1 MTPEM
6 VLFLL
11 RLLSAALL
19 LGFFAAVLWF
29 LYRDLQAA
37 STLSAGSLA
46 PRGYLR
52 VVGVADNETGHPAL
66 DTSFPLLPVTSI
78 GRHSSNTIVLN
89 DGFISSRHAVLA
101 QRETGWWLEDL
112 GSRNGTLLNG
122 LPLTDG
128 AVVSAG
134 DVITVGGIELRI
146 ELPYAKQFVDDRSN
160 ESELDTDS

>member
-1 MTPEM
+1 MTPEL

-11 RLLSAALL
+11 RLLSAVLL

-37 STLSAGSLA
+37 STLSAGSLV
-46 PRGYLR
+46 PKGYLR
-52 VVGVADNETGHPAL
+52 VVGVAESESGYPAP

-122 LPLTDG
+122 LLLTDG

-146 ELPYAKQFVDDRSN
+146 ELPQTMSYDVNSN
-160 ESELDTDS
+160 ENDDLEME

>member
-11 RLLSAALL
+11 RLLSAGLL

-37 STLSAGSLA
+37 ALA
-46 PRGYLR
+46 SDGALTPKGFLR
-52 VVGVADNETGHPAL
+52 VVSSESGTPAP

-78 GRHSSNTIVLN
+78 GRHRSNTIVLN

-122 LPLTDG
+122 MLLTDG

-146 ELPYAKQFVDDRSN
+146 ELPHAKQEDYSSEDDT
-160 ESELDTDS
+160 EE

>member
-1 MTPEM
+1 MTPEL

-37 STLSAGSLA
+37 TTASDGAFTPKGF
-46 PRGYLR
+46 LR
-52 VVGVADNETGHPAL
+52 VLGSESGRPAP
-66 DTSFPLLPVTSI
+66 DSSFALLPVTSI
-78 GRHSSNTIVLN
+78 GRHKSNTIVLD
-89 DGFISSRHAVLA
+89 DGFVSARHAVLA

-122 LPLTDG
+122 LLLTDG

-134 DVITVGGIELRI
+134 DVIAIGGVQLRI
-146 ELPYAKQFVDDRSN
+146 ELPLVKHEDHNSN
-160 ESELDTDS
+160 TGLEQALEQQ

>member
-134 DVITVGGIELRI
+134 DVITLGSIELRI
-146 ELPYAKQFVDDRSN
+146 ELPQMMFLDGNSSENDDL
-160 ESELDTDS
+160 EMD